1 VIKIISLGTE
11 EKPVNK
17 KREGEGS
24 TKKNKPTLF
33 LLSRLLEEKKK
44 KIKTTKEN
52 VRYLINFFS
61 YYTSFLNTFTN
72 FAILKKKPARKT

>member
-17 KREGEGS
+17 KREGEGC

-44 KIKTTKEN
+44 KIKTTKE
-52 VRYLINFFS
+52 IC
-61 YYTSFLNTFTN
+61 
-72 FAILKKKPARKT
+72 AI